1 MEKNNSHANM
11 EGKENIQ
18 IKNDN
23 SFTQIK
29 DSNIINNQNYKNEIK
44 INDSMNNNKLK
55 IEKNA
60 INDELNEKYINI
72 IDNNPEILFEI
83 ITPQTISI
91 WQSKL
96 YYFDLTIINSD
107 NQIITTIPERR
118 DQNVIKIDSKRTK
131 FREKKLILGFEKIL
145 ELILTFY
152 CNAKK
157 IVYKQGLNEI
167 FGALLL
173 MKYKINDLKLLNIIN
188 IGEALIDRF
197 LPNYYYEKELNSL
210 KFGIQL
216 FSLLLKYHE
225 PNIYYYLDKYEI
237 PHELY
242 VTNWILTFRAQKLHL
257 DIYYYLLDNL
267 IRIDDPLFIN
277 FILVALIK
285 SKREILLSS
294 EGKNLL
300 RILANL
306 TFNTKEELSNIIK
319 MAFELRSL
327 TPYSY
332 RFLSNNMGLYK
343 GNKLCDNNYI
353 FEICDLNFL
362 PTMPIF
368 PLEILYKKYDRSNKI
383 ICPDKQCP
391 NNKMNKK
398 VTIDWEREKM
408 YGINNTTNYICEKCD
423 LKIEK
428 NINYIILDLR
438 LYEPTQFKNEEE
450 FFKMGIISGT
460 FEINK
465 EDLLS
470 GDIDKLLSNRLLPIR
485 GEHHIILMTSRTD
498 YFAEFEEKYYS
509 DKMTEEEKSKKL
521 LGIISEEKTEKV
533 LNLEEYEDKLDYE
546 ELYKLKEYDNFRK
559 LLISMKDKNFPY
571 VSYLEGGFEAFHQE
585 CLNYKIELVEH
596 TPKICKLC
604 KNKNSKI
611 KDGKLPKKHLNKN
624 ISETFWKNKFIS
636 MNELNAF
643 LSNEENT
650 ILICSIRKFKT
661 RYYFNEESEIFI
673 IFLFDKNFIEIY
685 NKEKERSDKNS
696 NYYNLGINL
705 QNNKEI
711 ILRHFYSIQFKEI
724 KNVKPDKNL
733 KNAVYLELHNK
744 KKTKDDKSN
753 SFEIEFEFHSKED
766 LTMFKTLIQK
776 IKNL

>member
-1 MEKNNSHANM
+1 MEKNKSHENM
-11 EGKENIQ
+11 EGKENIP

-23 SFTQIK
+23 SLTQIN
-29 DSNIINNQNYKNEIK
+29 DNNIINNQNHKNEIK
-44 INDSMNNNKLK
+44 ISNEMNKNELK
-55 IEKNA
+55 NGKNSG
-60 INDELNEKYINI
+60 NEELNENYLNI
-72 IDNNPEILFEI
+72 IDNNPEILFDI
-83 ITPQTISI
+83 ITPQKISL
-91 WQSKL
+91 WLNKL
-96 YYFDLTIINSD
+96 YNFDLTIISSD
-107 NQIITTIPERR
+107 NKIYTTIPERR
-118 DQNVIKIDSKRTK
+118 DQNVIKIDAKRTRYK
-131 FREKKLILGFEKIL
+131 EKKLILGFEKIL

-173 MKYKINDLKLLNIIN
+173 MKYKIKDLKLLNILN
-188 IGEALIDRF
+188 LGEALIDRF
-197 LPNYYYEKELNSL
+197 LSNYYYEKELNSL

-225 PNIYYYLDKYEI
+225 PNIFYYLDKYEV

-242 VTNWILTFRAQKLHL
+242 VTNWILTFRAQRLNL

-267 IRIDDPLFIN
+267 IQIDDPLFIN

-285 SKREILLSS
+285 SKREMLFSS
-294 EGKNLL
+294 EGKNLIK
-300 RILANL
+300 ILANL

-319 MAFELRSL
+319 MAFELRNL

-332 RFLSNNMGLYK
+332 RFLSNNMGLYQN
-343 GNKLCDNNYI
+343 NKLYDNNNI
-353 FEICDLNFL
+353 FEIFELNFI
-362 PTMPIF
+362 PTMPIY
-368 PLEILYKKYDRSNKI
+368 PIEILYKKYDHSDKI
-383 ICPDKQCP
+383 ICPDKKCP
-391 NNKMNKK
+391 NNKMNNK
-398 VTIDWEREKM
+398 VTINWEKGKI
-408 YGINNTTNYICEKCD
+408 YSSNNINNYSCEKCD
-423 LKIEK
+423 LKREK
-428 NINYIILDLR
+428 NMNYIILDLR
-438 LYEPTQFKNEEE
+438 LYEPSQFKKEDD
-450 FFKMGIISGT
+450 FFKMGIISGA

-470 GDIDKLLSNRLLPIR
+470 GDIDKLLSNRLLSIR

-498 YFAEFEEKYYS
+498 YFGEFEEKYYS
-509 DKMTEEEKSKKL
+509 DKMTEEEKAKKL
-521 LGIISEEKTEKV
+521 LGIISEGKTEKV
-533 LNLEEYEDKLDYE
+533 LNLEEFEKELDIE

-596 TPKICKLC
+596 DSKICKLC
-604 KNKNSKI
+604 KNKKSKI
-611 KDGKLPKKHLNKN
+611 KDGKLHKKHFDKN

-636 MNELNAF
+636 MNELNVL
-643 LSNEENT
+643 LSNEKNV

-661 RYYFNEESEIFI
+661 KYYFNEESEIFI
-673 IFLFDKNFIEIY
+673 LFLFDKNFIEIY
-685 NKEKERSDKNS
+685 NKEKERSNKNS
-696 NYYNLGINL
+696 NYYNLGTNT

-711 ILRHFYSIQFKEI
+711 ILRHFYSIPFTEI
-724 KNVKPDKNL
+724 KNIKPDKNS
-733 KNAVYLELHNK
+733 KNAVFLELFNK
-744 KKTKDDKSN
+744 EHKSN

-766 LTMFKTLIQK
+766 ITTFKTLIKK

>member
-1 MEKNNSHANM
+1 
-11 EGKENIQ
+11 
-18 IKNDN
+18 
-23 SFTQIK
+23 
-29 DSNIINNQNYKNEIK
+29 
-44 INDSMNNNKLK
+44 
-55 IEKNA
+55 
-60 INDELNEKYINI
+60 
-72 IDNNPEILFEI
+72 
-83 ITPQTISI
+83 
-91 WQSKL
+91 
-96 YYFDLTIINSD
+96 
-107 NQIITTIPERR
+107 
-118 DQNVIKIDSKRTK
+118 
-131 FREKKLILGFEKIL
+131 
-145 ELILTFY
+145 
-152 CNAKK
+152 
-157 IVYKQGLNEI
+157 
-167 FGALLL
+167 
-173 MKYKINDLKLLNIIN
+173 
-188 IGEALIDRF
+188 
-197 LPNYYYEKELNSL
+197 
-210 KFGIQL
+210 
-216 FSLLLKYHE
+216 
-225 PNIYYYLDKYEI
+225 
-237 PHELY
+237 
-242 VTNWILTFRAQKLHL
+242 
-257 DIYYYLLDNL
+257 
-267 IRIDDPLFIN
+267 
-277 FILVALIK
+277 
-285 SKREILLSS
+285 
-294 EGKNLL
+294 
-300 RILANL
+300 
-306 TFNTKEELSNIIK
+306 
-319 MAFELRSL
+319 
-327 TPYSY
+327 
-332 RFLSNNMGLYK
+332 
-343 GNKLCDNNYI
+343 
-353 FEICDLNFL
+353 
-362 PTMPIF
+362 
-368 PLEILYKKYDRSNKI
+368 
-383 ICPDKQCP
+383 
-391 NNKMNKK
+391 
-398 VTIDWEREKM
+398 
-408 YGINNTTNYICEKCD
+408 
-423 LKIEK
+423 
-428 NINYIILDLR
+428 LR

>member
-285 SKREILLSS
+285 
-294 EGKNLL
+294 
-300 RILANL
+300 
-306 TFNTKEELSNIIK
+306 
-319 MAFELRSL
+319 
-327 TPYSY
+327 
-332 RFLSNNMGLYK
+332 
-343 GNKLCDNNYI
+343 
-353 FEICDLNFL
+353 
-362 PTMPIF
+362 
-368 PLEILYKKYDRSNKI
+368 
-383 ICPDKQCP
+383 
-391 NNKMNKK
+391 
-398 VTIDWEREKM
+398 
-408 YGINNTTNYICEKCD
+408 
-423 LKIEK
+423 
-428 NINYIILDLR
+428 
-438 LYEPTQFKNEEE
+438 
-450 FFKMGIISGT
+450 
-460 FEINK
+460 
-465 EDLLS
+465 
-470 GDIDKLLSNRLLPIR
+470 
-485 GEHHIILMTSRTD
+485 
-498 YFAEFEEKYYS
+498 
-509 DKMTEEEKSKKL
+509 
-521 LGIISEEKTEKV
+521 
-533 LNLEEYEDKLDYE
+533 
-546 ELYKLKEYDNFRK
+546 
-559 LLISMKDKNFPY
+559 
-571 VSYLEGGFEAFHQE
+571 
-585 CLNYKIELVEH
+585 
-596 TPKICKLC
+596 
-604 KNKNSKI
+604 
-611 KDGKLPKKHLNKN
+611 
-624 ISETFWKNKFIS
+624 
-636 MNELNAF
+636 
-643 LSNEENT
+643 
-650 ILICSIRKFKT
+650 
-661 RYYFNEESEIFI
+661 
-673 IFLFDKNFIEIY
+673 
-685 NKEKERSDKNS
+685 
-696 NYYNLGINL
+696 
-705 QNNKEI
+705 
-711 ILRHFYSIQFKEI
+711 
-724 KNVKPDKNL
+724 
-733 KNAVYLELHNK
+733 
-744 KKTKDDKSN
+744 
-753 SFEIEFEFHSKED
+753 
-766 LTMFKTLIQK
+766 
-776 IKNL
+776 

>member
-1 MEKNNSHANM
+1 MEKNKSHENM
-11 EGKENIQ
+11 EGKENIP

-23 SFTQIK
+23 SLTQIK
-29 DSNIINNQNYKNEIK
+29 DNNIINNQNHINEIK
-44 INDSMNNNKLK
+44 ISNEMNKNELK
-55 IEKNA
+55 NGKNSV
-60 INDELNEKYINI
+60 NEELNENYLNI
-72 IDNNPEILFEI
+72 IDNNPEILFDI
-83 ITPQTISI
+83 ITPQKISL
-91 WQSKL
+91 WLNKL
-96 YYFDLTIINSD
+96 YNFDLTIISSD
-107 NQIITTIPERR
+107 NKIYTTIPERR
-118 DQNVIKIDSKRTK
+118 DQNVIKIDAKRTRYK
-131 FREKKLILGFEKIL
+131 EKKLILGFEKIL

-173 MKYKINDLKLLNIIN
+173 MKYKIKDLKLLNILN
-188 IGEALIDRF
+188 LGEALIDRF
-197 LPNYYYEKELNSL
+197 LSNYYYEKELNSL

-225 PNIYYYLDKYEI
+225 PNIFYYLDKYEV

-242 VTNWILTFRAQKLHL
+242 VTNWILTFRAQRLNL

-267 IRIDDPLFIN
+267 IQIDDTLFIN

-285 SKREILLSS
+285 SKREILFSS
-294 EGKNLL
+294 EGKNLIK
-300 RILANL
+300 ILANL

-319 MAFELRSL
+319 MAFELRNL

-332 RFLSNNMGLYK
+332 RFLSNNMGLYQN
-343 GNKLCDNNYI
+343 NKLYDNNNIYEI
-353 FEICDLNFL
+353 FELNFI
-362 PTMPIF
+362 PTMPIY
-368 PLEILYKKYDRSNKI
+368 PIEILYKKYDHSDKI
-383 ICPDKQCP
+383 ICPDKKCP
-391 NNKMNKK
+391 NNKMNNK
-398 VTIDWEREKM
+398 VTINWEKGKI
-408 YGINNTTNYICEKCD
+408 YSSNNINNYSCEKCD

-428 NINYIILDLR
+428 NMNYIILDLR
-438 LYEPTQFKNEEE
+438 LYEPSQFKKEDD
-450 FFKMGIISGT
+450 FFKMGIISGA

-470 GDIDKLLSNRLLPIR
+470 GDIDKLLSNRLLSIR

-498 YFAEFEEKYYS
+498 YFGEFEEKYYS
-509 DKMTEEEKSKKL
+509 DKMTEEEKAKKL
-521 LGIISEEKTEKV
+521 LGIISEGKTEKV
-533 LNLEEYEDKLDYE
+533 LNLEEFEKELDIE

-559 LLISMKDKNFPY
+559 ILISMKDKNFPY

-596 TPKICKLC
+596 DAKICKLC
-604 KNKNSKI
+604 KNKKSKI
-611 KDGKLPKKHLNKN
+611 KDGKLNKKHFDKN

-636 MNELNAF
+636 MNELNVL
-643 LSNEENT
+643 LSNEKNV

-661 RYYFNEESEIFI
+661 KYYFNEESEIFI
-673 IFLFDKNFIEIY
+673 LFLFDKNFIEIY
-685 NKEKERSDKNS
+685 NKEKERSNKNS
-696 NYYNLGINL
+696 NYYNLGTNM

-711 ILRHFYSIQFKEI
+711 ILRHFYSIPFKEI
-724 KNVKPDKNL
+724 KNIKPDKNS
-733 KNAVYLELHNK
+733 KNAVFLELFNK
-744 KKTKDDKSN
+744 EHKSN

-766 LTMFKTLIQK
+766 ITTFKTLIKK